1 VTQVPRDGD
10 GAPRGGAAAFDPGP
24 LTLIVS
30 LLDLT
35 SLGENDTPET
45 VRALCAAA
53 ETPLGPPAAVCVW
66 PRFVEVARAALQE
79 QGTKV
84 RIATV
89 ANFPRGGADA
99 GAAAEETRE
108 ALERGAHEVDVVF
121 PWRALLAGDQ
131 EVGTRVVRACREECD
146 RYARATGT
154 DPAGPLLKVILETG
168 ALGRTELIRKAA
180 RIAAGAGAHFL
191 KTSTGKVSQGATAEA
206 VETLLEVVRE
216 TRGAV
221 GLKISGGVRTAS
233 QAERYLD
240 QVAAVMGPE
249 WITPARFRFGASSL
263 LTDVLRRYE
272 EEADARD
279 DLDAVPGGGAR

>member
-1 VTQVPRDGD
+1 MPRDGH
-10 GAPRGGAAAFDPGP
+10 GATRGGAAASDPRT
-24 LTLIVS
+24 LSLIVS

-35 SLGENDTPET
+35 SLGENDTPDT

-66 PRFVEVARAALQE
+66 PRFVEVARDGLQE
-79 QGTKV
+79 QGAKV

-89 ANFPRGGADA
+89 ANFPRGEASA
-99 GAAAEETRE
+99 GAVAEETRE

-131 EVGTRVVRACREECD
+131 EAGRRVVRACRDECD
-146 RYARATGT
+146 RHAGATGT
-154 DPAGPLLKVILETG
+154 GPARPLLKVILETG
-168 ALGRTELIRKAA
+168 ALGRTELIRHAA

-191 KTSTGKVSQGATAEA
+191 KTSTGKVPQGATAEA
-206 VETLLEVVRE
+206 VETVLEVVRE
-216 TRGAV
+216 ARGAV

-249 WITPARFRFGASSL
+249 WITPARVRFGASSL
-263 LTDVLRRYE
+263 LNDVLRRYE
-272 EEADARD
+272 EAADARD
-279 DLDAVPGGGAR
+279 DLDALPGSGSR